1 MGWAYLQFSLLWQP
15 NRSAS
20 WIFTIHPNAPWL
32 WNSDVSGPWNALL
45 YFCTIVLRCFMKA
58 DKTSSWKEHPS
69 SCMTFLWSL
78 YHRPSARLSH
88 ATLRW
93 LSGSFSTFAHNVGTA
108 QRCTSGTQWPSG
120 PPRLCVRTYANC
132 QVVWLWKRISLICFS
147 RATAVRVMC
156 SRLSGIQISSR
167 LIALTNR

>member
-1 MGWAYLQFSLLWQP
+1 MNIHNSPKRTLTMEQWCQRSLECSTVFLHDCVALFYESWQ
-15 NRSAS
+15 
-20 WIFTIHPNAPWL
+20 
-32 WNSDVSGPWNALL
+32 DVL
-45 YFCTIVLRCFMKA
+45 
-58 DKTSSWKEHPS
+58 WKEHPS

-108 QRCTSGTQWPSG
+108 QRCTSRTQWPSG
-120 PPRLCVRTYANC
+120 QPRLCVRTYANC